1 MNHDKIPIYTDKELV
16 KHDLTIWITVVIV
29 SNLVLCNFKKKIPF
43 DNDWLFYSI
52 GSLLGLSI
60 HSVATSKITLF
71 IIKKLN
77 IKDYRIKVALVD
89 TIKWTTV
96 FIFNNMLFTYLKHK
110 EIIYNLEWFK
120 LYGGIILGYIL
131 FNLLFVVKIYNLAKG
146 NPIFGINIF
155 KSSIGIFI
163 GYYLTYGNIHLDFFH
178 SSLSVVISFIIYYL
192 IVQKFIPSILL

>member
-77 IKDYRIKVALVD
+77 IKDYRIKVTLVD